1 MNLRFCLY
9 LIFTLVNFA
18 SSDNLFLTTKNQ
30 PLTAGSCPSEHPLM
44 VWEITSLNKPIYLM
58 GTIHFGNSTMYP
70 LDPQI
75 IEAITSSDIL
85 VSEIEISPEAKAQ
98 AAMAMQSSI
107 MIQDPNQSLQKM
119 IADSTYKQLGAKAQG
134 LGLPLSAL
142 NRMQPWAIGMTLT
155 VMQIKTL
162 GIHEEEGIE
171 NQVLKIFGTE
181 KPNQGLESPQSHVQ
195 IFSQLED
202 HDGFLQASLK
212 SQTDIVQEMNAML
225 NAWKCGDNSRM
236 EKILIEDAFNEINDT
251 KFLRALMQDR
261 NHHMTQAIIK
271 DYIKPEKSAFIMVGG
286 AHFFGEE
293 GILTLLRQEGYE
305 LRQLEAIDR

>member
-1 MNLRFCLY
+1 MNPRPYLY
-9 LIFTLVNFA
+9 LILTLVSFA
-18 SSDNLFLTTKNQ
+18 SSNNLFLSTKNT
-30 PLTAGSCPSEHPLM
+30 PLTAGSCPDQHPLM
-44 VWEITSLNKPIYLM
+44 VWEITSLKQPIYLM
-58 GTIHFGNSTMYP
+58 GTIHFGNSSMYP
-70 LDPQI
+70 LDPQVV
-75 IEAITSSDIL
+75 EAITQSDIL

-98 AAMAMQSSI
+98 AALAMQSSI

-119 IADSTYKQLGAKAQG
+119 IADSTYKQLGAKAQT

-162 GIHEEEGIE
+162 GINEEEGIE

-181 KPNQGLESPQSHVQ
+181 KPNQGLESPQSHVK
-195 IFSQLED
+195 IFSKLTD

-236 EKILIEDAFNEINDT
+236 EQILLDDAFNEINDT
-251 KFLRALMQDR
+251 PFLRALMQDR
-261 NHHMTQAIIK
+261 NHHMTQAIIQ
-271 DYIKPEKSAFIMVGG
+271 DYIKSEKSAFVMVGG
-286 AHFFGEE
+286 AHFFGKE
-293 GILTLLRQEGYE
+293 GILELLSKKGYQV
-305 LRQLEAIDR
+305 RQLEALVE